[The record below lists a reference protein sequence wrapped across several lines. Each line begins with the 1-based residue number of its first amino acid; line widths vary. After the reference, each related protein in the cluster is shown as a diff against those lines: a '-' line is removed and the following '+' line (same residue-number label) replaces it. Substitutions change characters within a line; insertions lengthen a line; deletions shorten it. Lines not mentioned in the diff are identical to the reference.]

1 MFDIIKVVHDGKGRG
16 FCMKK
21 IYIIAGI
28 IVVAIIAGIFFINI
42 YEAETEVTK
51 DTTKVGVVLNGMVDD
66 RSWSQSHYEG
76 LEKTAK
82 ELNLTMFYKEGV
94 TIDTIEGIIDEFV
107 KQGCEII
114 IANSFEFGDCINQM
128 SKKYP
133 EVYFF
138 HATGVGEGKNLTTYF
153 GRMYQIRYLTGI
165 VAGLQTQ
172 TNEIGYVAAFPI
184 SEVNRGIN
192 AFTLGVRS
200 VNKEAKVYVSWT
212 DSWNDDSAAET
223 ATNALLNHHNIDVL
237 TMHTDSV
244 KPLEIAEEK
253 GVMSIGYNVDNS
265 KYYPETYL
273 TAAVWDWAD
282 FYTPNILK
290 CLQGKIEGNHYWEGV
305 ETGIVS
311 LAPFTDNVKTG
322 TDEIV
327 NREMDRLS
335 SGMYDVFYG
344 PIVDAFG
351 HERVKTGECLTDSV
365 MLNEF
370 DWYVE
375 GVINEK

>member
-1 MFDIIKVVHDGKGRG
+1 
-16 FCMKK
+16 MKK

-28 IVVAIIAGIFFINI
+28 IIAAIIAGIFFINI
-42 YEAETEVTK
+42 YETDTEVTK
-51 DTTKVGVVLNGMVDD
+51 ETTKVGVVLNGMVDD
-66 RSWSQSHYEG
+66 HSWSQSHYEG

-82 ELNLTMFYKEGV
+82 ELNLTMFYEEGV
-94 TIDTIEGIIDEFV
+94 TVDTIEGIVDRFV
-107 KQGCEII
+107 KDGCKII
-114 IANSFEFGDCINQM
+114 IANSFEFGECINQM

-133 EVYFF
+133 EIYFF

-153 GRMYQIRYLTGI
+153 GRMYQIRYLSGI
-165 VAGLQTQ
+165 VAGLQTR

-212 DSWNDDSAAET
+212 DSWNDDRAAEEAANT
-223 ATNALLNHHNIDVL
+223 LLEKHNIDVL

-244 KPLEIAEEK
+244 RPLEIAEKE

-265 KYYPETYL
+265 KNYPETYL

-311 LAPFTDNVKTG
+311 LAPFTDNVNAG
-322 TDEIV
+322 THEVV
-327 NREMDRLS
+327 NKEMERLS
-335 SGMYDVFYG
+335 SGTYDVFYG
-344 PIVDAFG
+344 PIIDNLG
-351 HERVKTGECLTDSV
+351 RERVKAGECLTDNV

>member
-1 MFDIIKVVHDGKGRG
+1 MFDIIIGDLRGRRIVYI
-16 FCMKK
+16 MKK
-21 IYIIAGI
+21 IFIIAGI
-28 IVVAIIAGIFFINI
+28 IIVAIISGIFFINI
-42 YEAETEVTK
+42 YETETEVTK

-66 RSWSQSHYEG
+66 HSWSQSHYEG
-76 LEKTAK
+76 LEKTAE
-82 ELNLTMFYKEGV
+82 ELNLTMFYEEGV
-94 TIDTIEGIIDEFV
+94 TTDTIEGIIDKFV
-107 KQGCEII
+107 EDGCEII
-114 IANSFEFGDCINQM
+114 IANSFEFGDCVSQM

-153 GRMYQIRYLTGI
+153 GRMYQIRYLSGI

-212 DSWNDDSAAET
+212 DSWNDDAAAES
-223 ATNALLNHHNIDVL
+223 ATNKLLETHNIDVL

-244 KPLEIAEEK
+244 KPLDIAEEK

-265 KYYPETYL
+265 QYYPKTYL
-273 TAAVWDWAD
+273 TAAIWDWAD
-282 FYTPNILK
+282 FYKPNILK

-311 LAPFTDNVKTG
+311 LAPFTDNVKEG
-322 TDEIV
+322 TEEV
-327 NREMDRLS
+327 VFKEMERLS
-335 SGMYDVFYG
+335 SGTYDVFYG
-344 PIVDAFG
+344 PIVDG
-351 HERVKTGECLTDSV
+351 LGNERVKVGESITDSV

-370 DWYVE
+370 NWYVE